1 LVGWGALRDGRSFVI
16 SADLAGYADAEKL
29 VQAGLP
35 LESLIN
41 PTADLAAKLHKAD
54 LHHRDLYLC
63 HFFAKKDDPSDLRLI
78 DVARVKRMSFAL
90 TRNRWIVKDL
100 AQFCY
105 SIASLASIDQRQCWL
120 GRYAESRGI
129 QLAPAMRRAIER
141 KVAWIARHDQ
151 KLKKSQPT
159 RNISIPA
166 PPAA

>member
-1 LVGWGALRDGRSFVI
+1 MQG
-16 SADLAGYADAEKL
+16 
-29 VQAGLP
+29 GLP
-35 LESLIN
+35 FESLLI

-78 DVARVKRMSFAL
+78 DVARVKRMGFTL

-105 SIASLASIDQRQCWL
+105 SIKSLATEDQRERWL
-120 GRYAESRGI
+120 QRYAESRGVE
-129 QLAPAMRRAIER
+129 LSPGMRRAIQS
-141 KVAWIARHDQ
+141 KVATIAKHDK